1 MTTIAISFIIFTAWL
16 IFIRLAFGKLD
27 SISESFYKLSE
38 KHRFIFTLVL
48 WGFSLPL
55 MVNVNSVWLFLSIS
69 GIAFVGAAAAYKE
82 ELTSTVHFV
91 GAVGGIIMGLVY
103 LLTQWLFWLAL
114 PSILVSV
121 SLYFLS
127 KRPTYWIEIVSYYT
141 ILIGLIYL
149 QLV

>member
-38 KHRFIFTLVL
+38 KYKFIFTLVI

-69 GIAFVGAAAAYKE
+69 GISFVGAA
-82 ELTSTVHFV
+82 TDFS
-91 GAVGGIIMGLVY
+91 GI
-103 LLTQWLFWLAL
+103 TRFN
-114 PSILVSV
+114 
-121 SLYFLS
+121 
-127 KRPTYWIEIVSYYT
+127 
-141 ILIGLIYL
+141 
-149 QLV
+149 

>member
-1 MTTIAISFIIFTAWL
+1 MITIAISFIIFTAWL
-16 IFIRLAFGKLD
+16 IFTRLAFGKLD

-82 ELTSTVHFV
+82 ELTSTVHFI
-91 GAVGGIIMGLVY
+91 GAIGGIIMGLIY
-103 LLTQWLFWLAL
+103 LITQGLFWLAL
-114 PSILVSV
+114 PYILVSV

>member
-1 MTTIAISFIIFTAWL
+1 MITIVISFIIFTAWL

-38 KHRFIFTLVL
+38 KYRFIFTLVL

-82 ELTSTVHFV
+82 GLTSAVHFI
-91 GAVGGIIMGLVY
+91 GAFGGIIMGLIY
-103 LLTQWLFWLAL
+103 LLTQGLFWSVI
-114 PSILVSV
+114 PSTLVSV

-149 QLV
+149 RLV